1 MAPKKVPDGHRYLQ
15 NAGTLAKPSN
25 KNEEPFDCLCNQL
38 KYSLNESVL
47 NIPFLKLFADPY
59 LECSAFVR
67 DFGEWRI
74 D

>member
-1 MAPKKVPDGHRYLQ
+1 MNNKNFPECQYCLYG
-15 NAGTLAKPSN
+15 NSN

-47 NIPFLKLFADPY
+47 SIPFLKLFADPY